1 MLKYY
6 IIFGNMTPVL
16 SKTQSQVLHLKV
28 TCLDVEFAVA
38 SEWTCQQF
46 SNFRPFIIGL
56 LTFQSQT

>member
-1 MLKYY
+1 
-6 IIFGNMTPVL
+6 MTPVL